1 MLENA
6 SNLQLCANEE
16 RSRPLTRREAVHS
29 RPQIPFKSVF
39 LLLFQRTKS
48 ISLLWNSGSKHNSPF
63 CQKKAS
69 VHKSKETPFHLTR
82 ASIDLPTVNI
92 VICLW
97 KLTFLVLQNV
107 HRNPLKFI
115 LAHFLQQLGCQTHPY
130 MKVCVPSS
138 MA

>member
-1 MLENA
+1 MHQIYN
-6 SNLQLCANEE
+6 CA
-16 RSRPLTRREAVHS
+16 LTRREAVRS
-29 RPQIPFKSVF
+29 RPQIPFNSVF
-39 LLLFQRTKS
+39 YYCFNTQNPSHSCGTVAPNTIAHS
-48 ISLLWNSGSKHNSPF
+48 A
-63 CQKKAS
+63 KKGS
-69 VHKSKETPFHLTR
+69 VHKPKETIFHLPR